1 MIYRGVIYEYDIA
14 QCDISVLRELD
25 MITEI
30 EYVKYKNMKK
40 EDRVIKIGLLK
51 RSNPN
56 IDLAIR
62 KYVNNLMSD
71 LIKNNKLKEDNVF
84 EIAFDAIWVTKPLR
98 HHLNIG
104 KYIKIRNKREYNILL
119 VIGKVHYYL
128 NTLTDSTLKRFE
140 AKSDTDAFVF
150 DCMRYTAKVNM
161 EKELYKYIHTNRLK
175 NKNNREFINLSN
187 EIIDILLN

>member
-14 QCDISVLRELD
+14 QCDISVLRELN
-25 MITEI
+25 MITEM

-56 IDLAIR
+56 IDSAIR

-84 EIAFDAIWVTKPLR
+84 EVAFDAHNWVNKPLR

-104 KYIKIRNKREYNILL
+104 KYIKIRNKREYNI
-119 VIGKVHYYL
+119 
-128 NTLTDSTLKRFE
+128 
-140 AKSDTDAFVF
+140 
-150 DCMRYTAKVNM
+150 
-161 EKELYKYIHTNRLK
+161 
-175 NKNNREFINLSN
+175 FISYR
-187 EIIDILLN
+187 